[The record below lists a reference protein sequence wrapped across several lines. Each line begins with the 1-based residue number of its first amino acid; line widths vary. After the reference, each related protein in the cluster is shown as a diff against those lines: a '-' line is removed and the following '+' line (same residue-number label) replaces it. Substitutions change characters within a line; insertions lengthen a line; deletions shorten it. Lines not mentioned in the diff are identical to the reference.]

1 DPALQGRVDLQ
12 VAAVVVD
19 VAGVAHRDVR
29 MCLLEPVD
37 ERLRAALRRETAPHL
52 EGRGICRG
60 AASAAAGERRCT
72 GRCGR
77 TADEAAPA
85 ERRAWGRGGVG
96 WDVKLGEHRGSS
108 DGE

>member
-1 DPALQGRVDLQ
+1 
-12 VAAVVVD
+12 AAIVVD

-29 MCLLEPVD
+29 MRLLEPVD
-37 ERLRAALRRETAPHL
+37 EGLRAALRREAAPHL
-52 EGRGICRG
+52 ESRRICRG

-72 GRCGR
+72 GRCGC

-85 ERRAWGRGGVG
+85 ERPWGRGAVG
-96 WDVKLGEHRGSS
+96 WDEKLGEHRGSS